1 MYKNEVFVRFVITS
15 DTLTPDEITKI
26 LNKIP
31 TKSWK
36 KDTPKNNHPT
46 LTYKYNK
53 WEIFIKSEN
62 ISHTDTLLNEL
73 FLQLLP
79 IKENIALLKNITKTI
94 SIVIYKKE
102 IMPSITYD
110 SKIIS
115 FLHHLGVTL
124 DIDIIEVS
132 K

>member
-1 MYKNEVFVRFVITS
+1 MYKNEVFVRFLITS
-15 DTLTPDEITKI
+15 DTLTPDEITKV
-26 LNKIP
+26 LNKTP
-31 TKSWK
+31 TKPWK

-62 ISHTDTLLNEL
+62 IYHTDILLNEL

-79 IKENIALLKNITKTI
+79 IQTNIVLLKNVTKSI

-102 IMPSITYD
+102 TMPSITYD

-115 FLHHLGVTL
+115 FLHYLDATL
-124 DIDIIEVS
+124 DIDVIEVR